1 MFKFCENILRH
12 LKLLRVLKLPNLFV
26 PVFLG
31 FRGPLSHAK
40 LPEKYDPAPPMG
52 LR

>member
-1 MFKFCENILRH
+1 MFTFCENILSH
-12 LKLLRVLKLPNLFV
+12 LKMLGVLKLPNLFV

-31 FRGPLSHAK
+31 FRRQLSHAK
-40 LPEKYDPAPPMG
+40 LPIKYDPAPPMG